1 MVFYLYMTLVHGSRK
16 SVISQFLVDVQ
27 ETELAVNLGTAK
39 GLLVACELD
48 TLHLPV
54 VRLSF
59 HCVSIPYLRKAS
71 RSSLQL
77 RAFGTSRFKA

>member
-1 MVFYLYMTLVHGSRK
+1 MILLLIFMTRFLAYGFYLYMTLVHGSRK

-48 TLHLPV
+48 TLHLPG
-54 VRLSF
+54 
-59 HCVSIPYLRKAS
+59 
-71 RSSLQL
+71 
-77 RAFGTSRFKA
+77 RAT